1 MRSSRAM
8 KSSQLVLSGLLCVLI
23 CDIGGVIGAV
33 FKSPNSDDPTFWRRH
48 AESHLKKVLEY
59 ESTHAG
65 KNGIGA
71 ARNVIIFVG
80 DGMGVASLSTG
91 RIYKG
96 QLAGRSGEEEVLSF
110 DRFEGT
116 GFSKTYNTDRQ
127 VPDSAGTA
135 TAMFTGVKTRRGFI
149 GVDYSATETNEVAAT
164 VSNMMEW
171 AQAAGKRTGVV
182 TTTRVTHATPA
193 AAYAHSFDRNW
204 ECEVKIPVSV
214 RNKTKDIARQLVE
227 NAPGN
232 KLNVIMGG
240 GRGAFGDLRP
250 DHLHSSFR
258 FNGSMEKTC
267 NRQDG
272 RNLVDDWLKSKNG
285 SAATYAWNTAQ
296 LMSANV
302 EDLDYLLGL
311 FADTHMSYERVRDTS
326 TGGEPSLSD
335 MTEKA
340 IQVLKRKNSNG
351 FVLMVEGG
359 RIDHAHHQNHAH
371 LALME
376 VVELDRAVERA
387 LGMVDL
393 EDTLI
398 IVTADHSHAMTFNG
412 YPDRGNDI
420 LGFGNRPEQRPY
432 ETITYANGP
441 GARTHRLNETS
452 EEEPA
457 SPSTS
462 FTSPWIPVETMNRS
476 AMDYRHQA
484 TFFLE
489 DETHGGEDVAVFA
502 TGPGAGLVRGTFEQ
516 NYIAYVMSYAGC
528 MGPVKGLN
536 EACLYKRVS
545 SGGGAAVTVGPVKSA
560 TSQLLISILFLAVA
574 KLCYH
579 F

>member
-1 MRSSRAM
+1 MRPSVGKNSAR
-8 KSSQLVLSGLLCVLI
+8 LVLSGLLCVLI
-23 CDIGGVIGAV
+23 CDIGGVIGAA
-33 FKSPNSDDPTFWRRH
+33 FRSPNRDDALFWRLQ
-48 AESHLKKVLEY
+48 AESQLKRILQFEPNRKDGG
-59 ESTHAG
+59 AG
-65 KNGIGA
+65 V

-91 RIYKG
+91 RIFKG

-110 DRFEGT
+110 DHFENT

-135 TAMFTGVKTRRGFI
+135 TAMFTGVKTKAGFI

-171 AQAAGKRTGVV
+171 AQAAGKRTGIV

-193 AAYAHSFDRNW
+193 AAFAHSFSRDW
-204 ECEVKIPVSV
+204 ECEAKIPENV
-214 RNKTKDIARQLVE
+214 RSKTKDIARQLVE
-227 NAPGN
+227 DAPGS

-240 GRGAFGDLRP
+240 GRSAFGAAIP
-250 DHLHSSFR
+250 DHLTSAFR
-258 FNGSMEKTC
+258 FNGSMEKNC
-267 NRQDG
+267 ERQDG
-272 RNLVDDWLKSKNG
+272 RNLVKVWLDSKNG
-285 SAATYAWNTAQ
+285 SEATYAWNTAQ
-296 LMSANV
+296 LMNAEV
-302 EDLDYLLGL
+302 DDLDYLMGL
-311 FADTHMSYERVRDTS
+311 FADTHMSYEQVRDTS
-326 TGGEPSLSD
+326 EGGEPSLAD
-335 MTEKA
+335 MTERA
-340 IQVLKRKNSNG
+340 IRVLRRKDSNG

-371 LALME
+371 LALRE

-393 EDTLI
+393 EDTLV

-420 LGFGNRPEQRPY
+420 LGFANRPDKLPY

-441 GARTHRLNETS
+441 GFQSHRINDSSNELSHLGT
-452 EEEPA
+452 
-457 SPSTS
+457 
-462 FTSPWIPVETMNRS
+462 WIPVDTMNRS
-476 AMDYRHQA
+476 TVDYRHLSA
-484 TFFLE
+484 FYLG

-502 TGPGAGLVRGTFEQ
+502 AGPGSSLVRGTFEQ

-528 MGPVKGLN
+528 MGPAKRFN
-536 EACLYKRVS
+536 EGCVYKQVMS
-545 SGGGAAVTVGPVKSA
+545 SGPETVRHPS
-560 TSQLLISILFLAVA
+560 SQLLISIVFFAVA